1 VVATRTRKAQ
11 AVILEDPRGQPAT
24 HRIGGRATLDG
35 MLQQAALQQ
44 PDKLALGDPP
54 NRATF
59 TDGEPRQLTYA
70 QADRIVSA
78 IAGRLRRMGLTT
90 DTVVG
95 IQLANTVES
104 VLALLG
110 VLRAGLIAMPLPMLW
125 RRAEMTAA
133 LGRVS
138 AGALIVSG
146 RIGAADHFNLAME
159 VAAEIFSVRHVCGFG
174 GGTPDGLI
182 SLDDVFTADATDPI
196 PSLADERAG
205 TPGPAAHLAV
215 ITWDV
220 GAQGLVPVARSHAE
234 LIAGGLAVV
243 VEARLQQ
250 GAVLLSTMT
259 LSSFAGL
266 AVAMIPWLIRSGSLA
281 LHQPFD
287 DDCLFAQVDTSHFDA
302 VIVPGPLALQLAEA
316 GRLMASDI
324 DVIGVWRAPER
335 LSRAS
340 PWRAP
345 TARMVDVQVF
355 GETGLIVSCRDAHG
369 MPAAIPLGT
378 VYAPRDPQ
386 GTLVVAELAPTTSRT
401 LALRGPMVPRVSFPP
416 EAEHSDLPHFKVAA
430 DGFVDTGYVCR
441 PGGPNLMLTAPP
453 AGLVGIGGYRFVER
467 ELRDLVGRIGNGDGT
482 LAVLPDAF
490 AGHRLAGIAADHD
503 TVEAALAKHG
513 ANPLLVGAF
522 RKRRRPAA

>member
-1 VVATRTRKAQ
+1 
-11 AVILEDPRGQPAT
+11 VILEDPRGQPAT
-24 HRIGGRATLDG
+24 PRIGGRATLDG

-44 PDKLALGDPP
+44 PEQLALGDPP

-70 QADRIVSA
+70 QADRVVSA

-95 IQLANTVES
+95 IQLANTVEN

-146 RIGAADHFNLAME
+146 RIGATDHFNLAME

-182 SLDDVFTADATDPI
+182 SLDDVFTADATDPV

-243 VEARLQQ
+243 VESRLEQ

-259 LSSFAGL
+259 QSSFAGL
-266 AVAMIPWLIRSGSLA
+266 AVAMIPWLIRGGSLA

-287 DDCLFAQVDTSHFDA
+287 ADCFLAQIDTTRFDA
-302 VIVPGPLALQLAEA
+302 VVVPGPLALHLAET
-316 GRLMASDI
+316 GRMTTNDV

-335 LSRAS
+335 LSRAL

-345 TARMVDVQVF
+345 RARMIDVQVF
-355 GETGLIVSCRDAHG
+355 GEAGFVAACRGADG
-369 MPAAIPLGT
+369 IPAAIPLGT
-378 VYAPRDPQ
+378 VHAPHDPP
-386 GTLVVAELAPTTSRT
+386 GTLVVAELTASASRT
-401 LALRGPMVPRVSFPP
+401 LALRGPMVPRVPFPP
-416 EAEHSDLPHFKVAA
+416 DAERSGMPHFKVAA
-430 DGFVDTGYVCR
+430 DGFVDTGYGCR
-441 PGGPNLMLTAPP
+441 PGGPNLMVTGPP
-453 AGLVGIGGYRFVER
+453 PGLVGIGGYRFVER
-467 ELRDLVGRIGNGDGT
+467 ELRDLVGRVGKGDGT

-503 TVEAALAKHG
+503 TVEAALAEHG